1 MIIDYEKDRFTIVKN
16 DYIKDLGKLMTNEEI
31 TIYTLIN
38 LNKTIKDSYIFSIS
52 WIMDEL
58 HYSST
63 NKKKL
68 KQIKDILNGFIENN
82 IISIYTN
89 IRLIEEYKIKTL
101 DSNFDKNKLLYAT
114 IDVAED
120 NFTMIYDDELIS
132 LMDISEK
139 YELKTST
146 LIKLVLYIFSCLG
159 NDEKIDNY
167 KLAYPSFK
175 TMSEDLGICE
185 STISKYINIL
195 KQEEIIDFDY
205 AGYKETA
212 KGKIK
217 NSNMF
222 YCRYTDRDILHNKI
236 RLERKNKGF
245 IQINNLNKNKSN
257 LKRGIKQQ
265 INILEKKNELTD
277 TESEKLIL
285 LKEEYDKL

>member
-52 WIMDEL
+52 WIMEEL
-58 HYSST
+58 HYSNT

-68 KQIKDILNGFIENN
+68 KQIKDIINGFIANG
-82 IISIYTN
+82 IINVYTN
-89 IRLIEEYKIKTL
+89 IRLTDEYKINNIDTK
-101 DSNFDKNKLLYAT
+101 FDKNKLLYAT
-114 IDVAED
+114 SDIVDD
-120 NFTMIYDDELIS
+120 NFTIIYDCELIA
-132 LMDISEK
+132 LLDIADK

-146 LIKLVLYIFSCLG
+146 LIKLVLYIFSCIG
-159 NDEKIDNY
+159 NNECVDNY
-167 KLAYPSFK
+167 KLAYPTFK
-175 TMSEDLGICE
+175 TISDDLGICE
-185 STISKYINIL
+185 STIVKYINIL
-195 KQEEIIDFDY
+195 KQEKIIDFDY

-222 YCRYTDRDILHNKI
+222 YCRYMDNEVLR
-236 RLERKNKGF
+236 ERIKRERETKGF
-245 IQINNLNKNKSN
+245 IQINNLSKNKSN

-265 INILEKKNELTD
+265 INVLEKKDKLTEL
-277 TESEKLIL
+277 EIEKIEL
-285 LKEEYDKL
+285 LKEQYEKL